1 MSQSDTSIMMSIL
14 QDSNDSMV
22 ALGTGWYLALSMS
35 HIEKQ
40 TQPSGNWIHFHL
52 QVTGSGGIIT
62 SALQWTILS
71 AQTLKSEYSLS
82 VHNDD

>member
-1 MSQSDTSIMMSIL
+1 MSIL

-62 SALQWTILS
+62 SALQ
-71 AQTLKSEYSLS
+71 
-82 VHNDD
+82 